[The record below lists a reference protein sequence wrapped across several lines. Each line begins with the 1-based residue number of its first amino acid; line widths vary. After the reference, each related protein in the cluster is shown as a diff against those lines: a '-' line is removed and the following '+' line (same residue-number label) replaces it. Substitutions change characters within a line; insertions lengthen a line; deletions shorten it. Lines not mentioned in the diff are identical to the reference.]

1 MPWVAACL
9 DLLGGPILGYCLAV
23 RRLALQ
29 VGLLQEAANKINE
42 ELIIKGDHNKIDMA
56 PCTEDKRAGKFIILD
71 RSFINH
77 QNSLKIIKDF
87 LNSIFKNCISSKKLY
102 F

>member
-9 DLLGGPILGYCLAV
+9 DLLAGPVLGYCLAV

-42 ELIIKGDHNKIDMA
+42 EFIINKSNNNKLEMA
-56 PCTEDKRAGKFIILD
+56 PCTEDKRPGEK
-71 RSFINH
+71 
-77 QNSLKIIKDF
+77 KIF
-87 LNSIFKNCISSKKLY
+87 FFFTFHY
-102 F
+102 